1 MNQTM
6 LPQWLDD
13 YIFKSLQSTYQPQ
26 NRDMLVVD
34 WDRKQIL
41 TYLGTYFP
49 RTFAESYSIYS
60 NYIHKNSSYLLETKQ
75 LSIFDFGCGTGG
87 EIIGLLTAL
96 NDSENQIET
105 IKITALDGN
114 NHSLHILES
123 LIEEIKKH
131 TNFDIELRVIPIVI
145 DDFYDMSLTIKECLA
160 SNTFDIIM
168 SFKAVCEFVTKQ
180 QFEEN
185 NPYEYLINTL
195 LQHLKTDGIMC
206 FADVTSYNGVAQE
219 WLPKMLD
226 SGISATDAEI
236 IAQNNGYNESYYITH
251 SHKQNDLSK
260 IAWRILKHK

>member
-1 MNQTM
+1 MNKIT
-6 LPQWLDD
+6 LPLWLDD

-34 WDRKQIL
+34 WNRKQIL
-41 TYLGTYFP
+41 NYLGTYFP
-49 RTFAESYSIYS
+49 RTYAESYSIYS
-60 NYIHKNSSYLLETKQ
+60 NYFKNDGSYQIEKNY

-87 EIIGLLTAL
+87 EIIGLLAAI

-114 NHSLHILES
+114 NHALHILES
-123 LIEEIKKH
+123 LIEEVKKH

-145 DDFYDMSLTIKECLA
+145 DGFYDMSLTISECLA
-160 SNTFDIIM
+160 KNTFDIVM

-185 NPYEYLINTL
+185 NPYEYLINTFIK
-195 LQHLKTDGIMC
+195 HLNNDGIMC
-206 FADVTSYNGVAQE
+206 IADVTSYNGVVQE

-226 SGISATDAEI
+226 SGIRATDAEI
-236 IAQNNGYNESYYITH
+236 IAQNNGYKESYYITH

-260 IAWRILKHK
+260 IAWRILKYQ